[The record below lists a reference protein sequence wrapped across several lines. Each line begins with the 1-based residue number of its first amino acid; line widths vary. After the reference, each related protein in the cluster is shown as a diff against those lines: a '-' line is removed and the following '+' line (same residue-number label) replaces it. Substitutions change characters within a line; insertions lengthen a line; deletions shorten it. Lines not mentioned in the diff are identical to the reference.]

1 MKVDEWGPRE
11 YRGPLWEATTAIVG
25 LMAGANLFMMMH
37 PLAAKIVKGLVEL
50 LSKPK
55 LDVKLEE
62 VNYRDWVKMRV

>member
-1 MKVDEWGPRE
+1 
-11 YRGPLWEATTAIVG
+11 
-25 LMAGANLFMMMH
+25 MAGANLFMMMH

-62 VNYRDWVKMRV
+62 VNYKDWVKMRV